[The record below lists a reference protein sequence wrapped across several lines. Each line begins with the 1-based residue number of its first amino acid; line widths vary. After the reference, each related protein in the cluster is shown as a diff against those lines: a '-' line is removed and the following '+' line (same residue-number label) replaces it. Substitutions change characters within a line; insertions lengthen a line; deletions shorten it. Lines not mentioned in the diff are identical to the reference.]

1 VAEIRV
7 RLRIRG
13 YVQGV
18 FYRAS
23 ARRRARDLGLTGYAE
38 NLDDGSVEIVAEG
51 DEHGVEQLIAW
62 CRIGPPGARVADVE
76 VTRGPATGEFTGFD
90 VL

>member
-1 VAEIRV
+1 VPEIRA

-13 YVQGV
+13 RVQGV

-23 ARRRARDLGLTGYAE
+23 ARNRARQLGLTGHAE

-51 DEHGVEQLIAW
+51 DEAKIDEFIAW
-62 CRIGPPGARVADVE
+62 CRVGPPGARVSDLE
-76 VTRGPATGEFTGFD
+76 VRREPATGEFRGFD